1 MKYLIVLMAVVVT
14 ACGSFSEQPDM
25 SFEMKTLLRES
36 RQGCDA
42 DTAAC
47 ARFEV
52 SYPAFIE
59 MDSNVQR
66 AIDERVV
73 AMLAGGPPE
82 EPQSI
87 QTLAD
92 DFVADF
98 EAFERENPEF
108 GLGWYFDGNVSVL
121 VASDTLISLQVDSET
136 FTGGAHGSF
145 TTRFVNVDPMTG
157 TSYLL
162 DALLVPGYEDEL
174 AKLAEEDF
182 LRQRMPESDSTGSE
196 MAIPFKLNDNYGFR
210 KEGIVF
216 FFNDYELGS
225 YAEGS
230 TEILIPYE
238 RLGAWMKKGR

>member
-1 MKYLIVLMAVVVT
+1 MRYLIVLMGIGLM
-14 ACGSFSEQPDM
+14 ACGSFNEQPDM

-36 RQGCDA
+36 RKGCDA

-52 SYPAFIE
+52 NYPVFVE

-66 AIDERVV
+66 SIDERVV
-73 AMLAGGPPE
+73 AMLAGGQPE
-82 EPQSI
+82 TAQSL
-87 QTLAD
+87 TAMAD

-98 EAFERENPEF
+98 EAFEKENPQF

-121 VASDTLISLQVDSET
+121 IASDTLISLQVDSET

-157 TSYLL
+157 TAYML
-162 DALLVPGYEDEL
+162 DALLQPGYEEEL
-174 AKLAEEDF
+174 SSLAEEDF
-182 LRQRMPESDSTGSE
+182 MRQRMPEGDTTGTE
-196 MAIPFKLNDNYGFR
+196 FGTPFKLNDNYGFR

-216 FFNDYELGS
+216 YFNDYELGS

-238 RLGAWMKKGR
+238 RLGGWMRKK